1 MDNIEV
7 FSLYNSFVNL
17 SIEIFRTKDKKFI
30 YKQQLSPARNLY
42 FEKQYDEL
50 GYELKS
56 LILCEIIN
64 GYEIKTNLLGLD
76 FVDELMSCIEES

>member
-7 FSLYNSFVNL
+7 FSLYNKFVKL

-30 YKQQLSPARNLY
+30 YKQQLAPARNLY
-42 FEKQYDEL
+42 FEKMYDCL

-64 GYEIKTNLLGLD
+64 GYEIKSNLLGLE
-76 FVDELMSCIEES
+76 FVDDLMACIEE

>member
-1 MDNIEV
+1 MDNIEI
-7 FSLYNSFVNL
+7 FGMYNKFVKL

-64 GYEIKTNLLGLD
+64 GYEIKTNLLGLE
-76 FVDELMSCIEES
+76 FVDELMSCIEE

>member
-7 FSLYNSFVNL
+7 FSLYNKFVKL

-30 YKQQLSPARNLY
+30 YKQQLAPARNLY
-42 FEKQYDEL
+42 FEKMYDCL

-64 GYEIKTNLLGLD
+64 GYEIKSNLLGLE
-76 FVDELMSCIEES
+76 FVDDLMSCIEES

>member
-56 LILCEIIN
+56 LILCEILN
-64 GYEIKTNLLGLD
+64 GYEIKTNLLGLE

>member
-7 FSLYNSFVNL
+7 FILYNKFVKL

-30 YKQQLSPARNLY
+30 YKQQLAPARNLY
-42 FEKQYDEL
+42 FEKMYDCL

-64 GYEIKTNLLGLD
+64 GYEIKSNLLGLE
-76 FVDELMSCIEES
+76 FVDDLMACIEES

>member
-30 YKQQLSPARNLY
+30 YKQQLAPARNLY
-42 FEKQYDEL
+42 FEKMYDCL

-64 GYEIKTNLLGLD
+64 GYEIKSNLLGLE
-76 FVDELMSCIEES
+76 FVDDLMSCIEES

>member
-7 FSLYNSFVNL
+7 FSLYNKFVKL

-30 YKQQLSPARNLY
+30 YKQQLAPARNLY
-42 FEKQYDEL
+42 FEKMYDCL

-64 GYEIKTNLLGLD
+64 GYEIKSNLLGLE
-76 FVDELMSCIEES
+76 FVDDLMACIEES

>member
-42 FEKQYDEL
+42 FEKEYDEL

-76 FVDELMSCIEES
+76 FVDDLMSCIEES

>member
-7 FSLYNSFVNL
+7 FSLYNSFVKL

-30 YKQQLSPARNLY
+30 YKQQLAPARNLY
-42 FEKQYDEL
+42 FEKAYDCL

-64 GYEIKTNLLGLD
+64 GYEIKSNLLGLD
-76 FVDELMSCIEES
+76 FVDELMSCIEE

>member
-7 FSLYNSFVNL
+7 FGMYNKFVKL

-42 FEKQYDEL
+42 FEKEYDEL

-56 LILCEIIN
+56 LILTEIIN

-76 FVDELMSCIEES
+76 FVDNLLSCIEES

>member
-7 FSLYNSFVNL
+7 FSLYNSFVKL

-30 YKQQLSPARNLY
+30 YKQQLAPARNLY
-42 FEKQYDEL
+42 FEKAYDCL

-56 LILCEIIN
+56 LILSELIN
-64 GYEIKTNLLGLD
+64 GYEIQTNLLGLD
-76 FVDELMSCIEES
+76 FVDGLMSCIEKS

>member
-7 FSLYNSFVNL
+7 FGMYNNFVKL

-64 GYEIKTNLLGLD
+64 GYEIKTNLLGLE
-76 FVDELMSCIEES
+76 FVDELMSCIEE

>member
-7 FSLYNSFVNL
+7 FSLYNEVVKL

-56 LILCEIIN
+56 LILCEILN
-64 GYEIKTNLLGLD
+64 GYEIKTNLLGLE
-76 FVDELMSCIEES
+76 FVDDLMACIEE

>member
-7 FSLYNSFVNL
+7 FSLYNEVVKL

-30 YKQQLSPARNLY
+30 YKQQLAPARNLY
-42 FEKQYDEL
+42 FEKMYDCL

-64 GYEIKTNLLGLD
+64 GYEIKSNLLGLE
-76 FVDELMSCIEES
+76 FVDDLMACIEE

>member
-7 FSLYNSFVNL
+7 FGMYNNFVKL

-30 YKQQLSPARNLY
+30 YKQQLAPARNLY
-42 FEKQYDEL
+42 FEKEYDEL

-64 GYEIKTNLLGLD
+64 GYEIKTNLLGLE
-76 FVDELMSCIEES
+76 FVDDLMSCIEES

>member
-7 FSLYNSFVNL
+7 FSLYNEVVKL

-30 YKQQLSPARNLY
+30 YKQQLAPARNLY
-42 FEKQYDEL
+42 FEKMYDCL

-64 GYEIKTNLLGLD
+64 GYEIKTNLLGLE
-76 FVDELMSCIEES
+76 FVDELMSCIEE